1 FLAAGAAK
9 KERGLYLGFNES
21 PQEIVARGEG
31 AKIDLAGYVR
41 RGILEILW
49 EPTTEVILD
58 AIARRVLDIVRRT
71 RVRRLFLDGLDGL
84 TEAGVYPERMS
95 RFFAALTRTLR
106 NLGVTTIITEEARVL
121 FGPEVEMPGGRLRV
135 RVDNMILVRHVEL
148 RSQLHRLISI
158 LKMRD
163 SAFDSE
169 IREVRINGRG
179 IDVSN
184 N

>member
-1 FLAAGAAK
+1 LEFGIESLDAMVRGGVPSGSTTLIFGTSGTGKTLLGLHFLAAGAAK

-71 RVRRLFLDGLDGL
+71 RVRRL
-84 TEAGVYPERMS
+84 
-95 RFFAALTRTLR
+95 
-106 NLGVTTIITEEARVL
+106 
-121 FGPEVEMPGGRLRV
+121 
-135 RVDNMILVRHVEL
+135 
-148 RSQLHRLISI
+148 
-158 LKMRD
+158 
-163 SAFDSE
+163 
-169 IREVRINGRG
+169 
-179 IDVSN
+179 
-184 N
+184 